1 MIGDTQDEMQSA
13 SPGREKRAF
22 TRNSIFLAGECTIP
36 QQPVRAIE
44 ILDFCPG
51 GVFLSFPYPPDP
63 APVRDQIIEIRCSVP
78 TSGGIQALHFQGRV
92 ARADY
97 ESAGIAFINP
107 DFEAL
112 HVLHEYARKSPPGR
126 TRSARK
132 KPESADIPGKIDTNV
147 ESLLNACAQLVED
160 QLEPMA
166 KAFLEQVIEYFFT
179 LAGEGRTIAE
189 KNACYNASSTFTKDG
204 AAFTHEFL
212 TRMRARLKQAPLLAG
227 NAGKNAQASG
237 SGGELSLSLIE
248 DDVFEDWLSFTDM
261 ARAAELEHKE
271 DLNAL
276 ERRLSAIFNQ
286 PVDKE
291 NNPFGPGAISQ
302 IFQEALGTLAL
313 ERQIASGSCKVF
325 KNVMCSQTG
334 ELYAALNRILI
345 DGGVLPVLR
354 PQGKKQPQQSYS
366 ARKAEPVQPPQLE
379 MEDYQ
384 QPDSAHE
391 ELITG
396 LPVPPVQPAE
406 AFSTP
411 GHPLPPAAQPFP
423 SIPPMDS
430 GAGVTAGS
438 SAFSGADQPSAAPT
452 SASASMQQSS
462 QDWYRLIQ
470 GLGQLQQQLS
480 VPASQPGGQRLAPSG
495 QTAQSGVQG
504 QAPMMPAMQAPGG
517 QFQAPYPAQA
527 PASSAESGALTPPSL
542 AIPGNEAAIAPSPIE
557 PRHFTTDE
565 VLSALSRIRMEVP
578 GKQQGESFQQDFMH
592 KLQSELADAEPGDE
606 AREVPSRETNILR
619 IGGNLFDSVLTD
631 NLVADTVKPWL
642 NQLSIPLIKM
652 ALRDDSLFY
661 DKSHLARQ
669 LINQIAELELFSAD
683 SKVENAVRKKI
694 DGLLA
699 EISSADE
706 VTPDLLQKMLK
717 EVGLLVHVQHKAY
730 EGNIRD
736 LVSSC
741 ETEEQRVKL
750 EKPENKTSKLGK
762 FLNGLQHLTGEE
774 PPAKKDE
781 TLDEF
786 RKRVCRLKVGNWL
799 MLGRDDQQKR
809 VRLAWVAKNLDKFV
823 FVNAQ
828 GLREETLSQDDL
840 AQSLRA
846 GELEV
851 LDDADEQL
859 VDRAQSSML
868 QKMHRQLLHET
879 THDQLTG
886 LINRREFEKRLAETL
901 ARVHDS
907 GMTSILC
914 YLDLEQFSVVNNTF
928 GYEAG
933 DRALLEA
940 SQLIRRELGADDLL
954 ARIGGDEFAILVENC
969 SLDDALRMTS
979 RLTGAFR
986 AYRFASEGKSLS
998 LSFSAGLVEIERE
1011 SESIESLMQA
1021 AEASCRIARSKGT
1034 NYVQVYRPDETN
1046 LARHINT
1053 VKWVSRIDEALDNNS
1068 FELRCQ
1074 PIVHVS
1080 GNNVAVHHSE
1090 VLLRVPD
1097 GNGKLISPV
1106 DLIMAAEHFRR
1117 MSNVDRWVIEHAFR
1131 WMADRRDRL
1140 DELGGLA
1147 INLSGASLNEE
1158 GLIDFVISQ
1167 SETHKIPMNKV
1178 CFEITETVG
1187 ISHLSSASEFINE
1200 LKKQSG
1206 CAFSLDDF
1214 GSGQS
1219 SYAYLKN
1226 LPVDYLKID
1235 GTFIEKMD
1243 QNPYD
1248 FAVVKSITEIGH
1260 FMGKKIIAERVE
1272 NEAVLKMLREIGVD
1286 YAQGYYLGKPRNM
1299 KVLGS

>member
-1 MIGDTQDEMQSA
+1 MIGDTQDELQSA

-22 TRNSIFLAGECTIP
+22 TRNSIFLVGECTIP

-78 TSGGIQALHFQGRV
+78 ASSGIQTLRFQGRV
-92 ARADY
+92 ARADH

-112 HVLHEYARKSPPGR
+112 HVLHEYTRNSPPGR
-126 TRSARK
+126 IRSARK
-132 KPESADIPGKIDTNV
+132 KPESADVPDKIDSNT
-147 ESLLNACAQLVED
+147 ESLLNACGQMVEER
-160 QLEPMA
+160 LEPMA
-166 KAFLEQVIEYFFT
+166 KAFLEQAVEYFFR
-179 LAGEGRTIAE
+179 LAGEGRTISE
-189 KNACYNASSTFTKDG
+189 KNACYNASSIFTQDS

-212 TRMRARLKQAPLLAG
+212 TRMKARLKQTPLLASH
-227 NAGKNAQASG
+227 AEKNAQTSG

-271 DLNAL
+271 ELNAL
-276 ERRLSAIFNQ
+276 ERRLGAILKQ

-291 NNPFGPGAISQ
+291 NNPFGPSTISQ

-313 ERQIASGSCKVF
+313 ERKIASGSCKVF
-325 KNVMCSQTG
+325 KNVLCSQTG
-334 ELYAALNRILI
+334 ELYAALNRLLI

-354 PQGKKQPQQSYS
+354 PQGKKHPQQSYS
-366 ARKAEPVQPPQLE
+366 ARKAEPMQHSPFE
-379 MEDYQ
+379 MESHQ
-384 QPDSAHE
+384 QSDPAHE
-391 ELITG
+391 EVITG

-406 AFSTP
+406 AFFTP
-411 GHPLPPAAQPFP
+411 GHPLSPAAQPFSP
-423 SIPPMDS
+423 NPPMVS
-430 GAGVTAGS
+430 GAGAPVGIPP
-438 SAFSGADQPSAAPT
+438 FSGADQTSASAAPT
-452 SASASMQQSS
+452 SASMQQSS

-480 VPASQPGGQRLAPSG
+480 VPASQSGGQRPASSG
-495 QTAQSGVQG
+495 HMAQSGGQG
-504 QAPMMPAMQAPGG
+504 QVPKMPPVTQVPRG
-517 QFQAPYPAQA
+517 QVPYPASLA
-527 PASSAESGALTPPSL
+527 DSGAFTPAPPSG
-542 AIPGNEAAIAPSPIE
+542 PGNEAALAE
-557 PRHFTTDE
+557 PLVESRHFTTDE
-565 VLSALSRIRMEVP
+565 VLSALSRIRMDVP
-578 GKQQGESFQQDFMH
+578 GKQQGDSFQQDFMH
-592 KLQSELADAEPGDE
+592 KLQSELADAAPSDEPK
-606 AREVPSRETNILR
+606 EVPSRETNILQ

-736 LVSSC
+736 LVASC
-741 ETEEQRVKL
+741 ETEEQRAKL
-750 EKPENKTSKLGK
+750 EKPESKTSKLGK
-762 FLNGLQHLTGEE
+762 FLNGLQHLAGEE
-774 PPAKKDE
+774 PPVPKDE
-781 TLDEF
+781 TLNEF
-786 RKRVCRLKVGNWL
+786 RKRVRRLKVGNWL
-799 MLGRDDQQKR
+799 MLGSGEQQKR

-840 AQSLRA
+840 AQSLRV

-851 LDDADEQL
+851 LDDAGEQL
-859 VDRAQSSML
+859 VDRAQSTML

-907 GMTSILC
+907 GMTSILI

-928 GYEAG
+928 GYEGG
-933 DRALLEA
+933 DRALVEA

-986 AYRFASEGKSLS
+986 TYRFTSEGKSLS

-1011 SESIESLMQA
+1011 SENIESLMQA

-1046 LARHINT
+1046 LARHINS

-1074 PIVHVS
+1074 PIVRVS

-1097 GNGKLISPV
+1097 GNGKLISPI
-1106 DLIMAAEHFRR
+1106 DLIVAAEHFRR
-1117 MSNVDRWVIEHAFR
+1117 MSNVDRWVIEHSFR

-1200 LKKQSG
+1200 LRKQSG

-1226 LPVDYLKID
+1226 LPVDFLKID
-1235 GTFIEKMD
+1235 GTFVEKMD

-1286 YAQGYYLGKPRNM
+1286 YAQGFYLGKPRNM

>member
-1 MIGDTQDEMQSA
+1 MIGDTQDEMQPA

-92 ARADY
+92 ARADH

-126 TRSARK
+126 TRSAGK
-132 KPESADIPGKIDTNV
+132 KSESVDIPGKIDANA
-147 ESLLNACAQLVED
+147 ESLLNACAQLVEE
-160 QLEPMA
+160 QLEPIA

-212 TRMRARLKQAPLLAG
+212 TRMRARLKQTPLLAS
-227 NAGKNAQASG
+227 NTGKNAQASG

-271 DLNAL
+271 ELNAL
-276 ERRLSAIFNQ
+276 ERRLSAIFKQ

-291 NNPFGPGAISQ
+291 NNPFGPGIMSQ

-313 ERQIASGSCKVF
+313 ERKIASGSCKVF

-366 ARKAEPVQPPQLE
+366 ARKAEPVQPPHLE

-384 QPDSAHE
+384 HADSAHE

-406 AFSTP
+406 AFSTSP
-411 GHPLPPAAQPFP
+411 GHPQAHAAQPFP
-423 SIPPMDS
+423 SIPPMGS
-430 GAGVTAGS
+430 GAGATAGGA
-438 SAFSGADQPSAAPT
+438 AFSDVDQLPAAP
-452 SASASMQQSS
+452 SSASMQQSS

-480 VPASQPGGQRLAPSG
+480 VPASQPGGQRPAPSG
-495 QTAQSGVQG
+495 QAAQSGGERQV
-504 QAPMMPAMQAPGG
+504 PTMPAMQAPGG
-517 QFQAPYPAQA
+517 QSQAPYPS
-527 PASSAESGALTPPSL
+527 PASSAESGALTPPSP
-542 AIPGNEAAIAPSPIE
+542 AIPGNEAAIAPSPVE

-578 GKQQGESFQQDFMH
+578 GKQQGESFQQDFMQ

-741 ETEEQRVKL
+741 ETEEQRAKL
-750 EKPENKTSKLGK
+750 EKPETKTSKLGK

-774 PPAKKDE
+774 LPAKKDE

-786 RKRVCRLKVGNWL
+786 RKRVRRLKVGNWL
-799 MLGRDDQQKR
+799 MLGRGDQQKR

-886 LINRREFEKRLAETL
+886 LINRREFEKRLSETL

-928 GYEAG
+928 GYEGG
-933 DRALLEA
+933 DRALIEA

-986 AYRFASEGKSLS
+986 AYRFTSEGKSLS

-1011 SESIESLMQA
+1011 SVSIESLMQA

-1080 GNNVAVHHSE
+1080 GGNVAVHHSE

-1260 FMGKKIIAERVE
+1260 FMGKRIIAERVE